1 MRDRHNDIE
10 RQLVAGLS
18 DAGGCPGTSGCFSFN
33 DEPRH
38 GISLRLADDA
48 CGDPL
53 HLGRAAYVRGDTA
66 RGAFPQLGWRS
77 IQTLIATIDR
87 FRNDTMRDRSL
98 LPMVAP
104 QPASRL

>member
-1 MRDRHNDIE
+1 MSR
-10 RQLVAGLS
+10 AM
-18 DAGGCPGTSGCFSFN
+18 
-33 DEPRH
+33 

-77 IQTLIATIDR
+77 IQALIATIDR
-87 FRNDTMRDRSL
+87 FRNDTVRNRSL

-104 QPASRL
+104 QPASRLSRTRRNPNRRRPAKVPKTTYPLVTTLLATKVP